1 MKVITLDKWK
11 KFKMSDL
18 FDIRPTKAYKKINR
32 DLFEVAGSNPVIVNS
47 SYNNGIG
54 GYTSLPNTEKGNILT
69 FSDTT
74 TSKAIFYQEFPFVGY
89 PHVQGVFPKVF
100 EEHWNKKTW
109 LFFLAAFKKAAIGY
123 GFDYVNKFTRELALN
138 MEIYLPIS
146 QDGAIDWEFMSSY
159 VDNMF
164 ELQDKRLKQLI
175 AIQPNFHKVTY
186 FSPHPFSLS
195 DIFHI
200 DMGTKL
206 DKVKM
211 STENPEI
218 NFVGRASE
226 NQGVTG
232 KVNRI
237 NGLEPYKEGNL
248 TLALGGAYLGSCF
261 VQRNDFYTSQNVI
274 VLIPKKDLTLETKLF
289 ISTTIFRESQLH
301 YKAFID
307 ELNRH
312 IKKDFRIIL
321 PSVAEEG
328 VIVPDYKF
336 MHDFFSKILIR
347 QKENLNSIITPN

>member
-1 MKVITLDKWK
+1 
-11 KFKMSDL
+11 MSDL
-18 FDIRPTKAYKKINR
+18 FDIRPTKAYKKTNHE
-32 DLFEVAGSNPVIVNS
+32 LFNGSGSNPVIVNS

-54 GYTSLPNTEKGNILT
+54 GYTSLPNTEDGNILT

-89 PHVQGVFPKVF
+89 PHVQGVFPKLF
-100 EEHWNKKTW
+100 KEHWNKKTW

-138 MEIYLPIS
+138 MEIHLPVS
-146 QDGAIDWEFMSSY
+146 QNGMIDWIFMSSY
-159 VDNMF
+159 IDKML
-164 ELQDKRLKQLI
+164 ELQNKRLNLLTAMKRNTNKLSYS
-175 AIQPNFHKVTY
+175 N
-186 FSPHPFSLS
+186 SHPFSLS
-195 DIFHI
+195 EIFHI

-226 NQGVTG
+226 NQGITE

-237 NGLEPYKEGNL
+237 AGIEPFKAGNL

-274 VLIPKKDLTLETKLF
+274 VLIPKQELSLETKLF
-289 ISTTIFRESQLH
+289 IATTIFKESQLH
-301 YKAFID
+301 YKAFLD

-321 PSVAEEG
+321 PSTIEDG
-328 VIVPDYKF
+328 VIVPDFKV
-336 MHDFFSKILIR
+336 MHEFFSKILLR
-347 QKENLNSIITPN
+347 QKDNLNSIVTQKY